1 MIETRKS
8 KIVAKIADNKS
19 EIPFL
24 TSLFAAG
31 ADVAWLNTAHQNE
44 AEALEVIK
52 RIRATTTR
60 VPIMIDTKGPEIRT
74 QGLEKPL
81 EVKKGDRVILT
92 GDKTLVGPNV
102 IYVSYENFH
111 NEVKPGTSVLYDD
124 ASIEMV
130 VMEKVDRGLSCELK
144 SAGLLKN
151 KKSLNVP
158 NVHISLPAL
167 SEKDKGFIHFC
178 AKNGIDFISHSFVR
192 NKADIDEIKDIF
204 KQYPEYQGKIIAKIE
219 NREGFDNVHEI
230 LDHCEGLMVARGDL
244 GAEVPLEELAYMQKK
259 MVEAALKK
267 GKYCI
272 VATQVLD
279 SMIKNPR
286 PTRAEV
292 TDVSNAILD
301 GSGAVSMSG
310 ETAYG
315 DYPIEATTM
324 MSRIMKYTEEKRSE
338 LVHFTAVPEVSSPA
352 YTKAT
357 EILAEAAST
366 NAQAIVISSDDMDLI
381 RALSA
386 HRPEALIVPVCTREN
401 DARELM
407 LAYGVRPFFSK
418 TLDLEAVFQAIHAS
432 SLPKDQHILVVE
444 QAGGQYATKTMVTG
458 KVAKS

>member
-1 MIETRKS
+1 
-8 KIVAKIADNKS
+8 
-19 EIPFL
+19 
-24 TSLFAAG
+24 
-31 ADVAWLNTAHQNE
+31 
-44 AEALEVIK
+44 
-52 RIRATTTR
+52 
-60 VPIMIDTKGPEIRT
+60 
-74 QGLEKPL
+74 
-81 EVKKGDRVILT
+81 
-92 GDKTLVGPNV
+92 
-102 IYVSYENFH
+102 
-111 NEVKPGTSVLYDD
+111 
-124 ASIEMV
+124 
-130 VMEKVDRGLSCELK
+130 
-144 SAGLLKN
+144 
-151 KKSLNVP
+151 
-158 NVHISLPAL
+158 
-167 SEKDKGFIHFC
+167 
-178 AKNGIDFISHSFVR
+178 
-192 NKADIDEIKDIF
+192 
-204 KQYPEYQGKIIAKIE
+204 
-219 NREGFDNVHEI
+219 
-230 LDHCEGLMVARGDL
+230 
-244 GAEVPLEELAYMQKK
+244 
-259 MVEAALKK
+259 
-267 GKYCI
+267 
-272 VATQVLD
+272 
-279 SMIKNPR
+279 
-286 PTRAEV
+286 
-292 TDVSNAILD
+292 
-301 GSGAVSMSG
+301 MSG